1 MSIVNTVRPC
11 KKCGVEFSG
20 IRCIPCR
27 KRIPVNKAKAKAR
40 YEAWS
45 AANPGLAAERAS
57 AWNAKHPE
65 IRRELT
71 QNRRAKIRATGE
83 KLSKGIVEKLFAL
96 QKGMCPCCALPLGS
110 NYHLDHIVPLFLG
123 GENTDENMQLLRQR
137 CNNQKNK
144 KHPVDF
150 MQSRG
155 FLL

>member
-1 MSIVNTVRPC
+1 MSIVNKLRPCRQCGVMFSGVRCKPC
-11 KKCGVEFSG
+11 KKL
-20 IRCIPCR
+20 
-27 KRIPVNKAKAKAR
+27 IPVDKEKAKAR
-40 YEAWS
+40 YDAWNL
-45 AANPGLAAERAS
+45 ANPGVAVARAA

-65 IRRELT
+65 IRRELI
-71 QNRRAKIRATGE
+71 QNRRAKIRSTGE
-83 KLSKGIVEKLFAL
+83 TLSKGIVEKLFKL
-96 QKGMCPCCALPLGS
+96 QKGMCPCCTMPLGD

-123 GENTDENMQLLRQR
+123 GSNTDANVQLLRQR